1 MTLRIALLI
10 DADNAPAAKVGDVLN
25 DLARYGECSIRR
37 AYGNWTKS
45 ELKAWIEELHESAI
59 RPMQQFDLTKQ
70 KNAADMALAI
80 DAVELLHS
88 SQPDAFAIMS
98 SDSDFTPLVHYL
110 REKGRAVYGYGRA
123 NTPAPFKSACTQFTI
138 VDQLGKGATLP
149 GETAVEPVAAEQPA
163 KRTATKRTAKK
174 ATAKPADTKSAE
186 TKPDAKPDVKVD
198 ARVADARAP
207 ERVDGKDLK
216 RDARLIKLLRNVI
229 ESAASEEDGFVR
241 VSTVGQQIRN
251 QSSIDPRNYGYA
263 TWTKLLKEIDLFELR
278 DEGTTTVSVRDIRS

>member
-10 DADNAPAAKVGDVLN
+10 DADNAPAGKVGDVLN

-138 VDQLGKGATLP
+138 VDQLGKGS
-149 GETAVEPVAAEQPA
+149 ETTAAEPPRTMPTKRTRKAPTKAVEPAATVAGPEPDE
-163 KRTATKRTAKK
+163 
-174 ATAKPADTKSAE
+174 AKPT
-186 TKPDAKPDVKVD
+186 
-198 ARVADARAP
+198 P
-207 ERVDGKDLK
+207 ERVDGKALK

-278 DEGTTTVSVRDIRS
+278 DEGTTTVSVRDRRS